1 MDTYNPVADE
11 DAPPSPAGSE
21 PSVSAPDDPV
31 QEQDAVFAAHD
42 DPTPI
47 LDWRTIS
54 RLRQQ
59 RDATKSLLSEIEE
72 LEQHVDNLRE
82 KRRKEREQGKR
93 KRPRTPISSSSDD
106 SGEGSYRPDT
116 PPIVVKKAK
125 PRTARPARMAPAQG
139 IPEHRQLAYI
149 QLKRAIAGCLDR
161 YPCTDRQRRA
171 VLYDHATKITERI
184 TK

>member
-1 MDTYNPVADE
+1 MDTYNPIADE
-11 DAPPSPAGSE
+11 DAPPSPAVSDNSVEQKAQPE
-21 PSVSAPDDPV
+21 PSPV
-31 QEQDAVFAAHD
+31 EDAQD
-42 DPTPI
+42 DPTPV

-59 RDATKSLLSEIEE
+59 RDVTKHLLDEIQE
-72 LEQHVDNLRE
+72 LENHVQTLKD
-82 KRRKEREQGKR
+82 KRHMEREQGKR
-93 KRPRTPISSSSDD
+93 KRVRTPISSSSDGD

-116 PPIVVKKAK
+116 PPTPVKKAK
-125 PRTARPARMAPAQG
+125 PPTARPERRKPEQG

-161 YPCTDRQRRA
+161 YPCTDRQRRS
-171 VLYDHATKITERI
+171 VLYDHARKITERI